1 MSASAKPHSS
11 PRIETRLG
19 TAELTRAAMKGLDLS
34 PVVAELEEAA
44 NNGPARG
51 AALMDLSAIEQLRGN
66 LERGLRYQELALQQC
81 QIYETHS
88 TAEPDLDV
96 LVLAAPI
103 HMGGN
108 TPIEFLIANTSIRQR
123 TLYLSEEH
131 QLPEKL
137 PEHDVIF
144 VAAPGDNDQNRG
156 HLEKIYESLDS
167 FDRPI
172 LNNPRAIVGLER
184 DELVLS
190 AGQVPGVRLPE
201 TFRASRTDLIA
212 RCVSKTWSTSPFAKL
227 GAPFIIRPVGSH
239 AGRDLEKLSTV
250 EEIAEYLQRCS
261 DDDFFISSFIDY
273 SSDDGLFRKYR
284 IIFVDGRP
292 FPCHMAIS
300 EQWKIWYLNAGMHLS
315 HEKRLEEGQFMTNF
329 DNDFFLRHE
338 QAFLE
343 LPQRIG
349 LEYFGIDCAESR
361 DGELVVFEAD
371 NALIVHDMDPH
382 EVFPYKREQMHK
394 LFAAFTEM
402 LRARA
407 SIPQS
412 LAGSLH
418 RLPGTLPSM

>member
-1 MSASAKPHSS
+1 MSASATPHSS

-19 TAELTRAAMKGLDLS
+19 TAELTRTAMKGLDLS

-137 PEHDVIF
+137 LEHDVIF
-144 VAAPGDNDQNRG
+144 VAAPSDNDQNRG

-172 LNNPRAIVGLER
+172 LNNPRAIVGFER

-261 DDDFFISSFIDY
+261 DDDFFISSFIDH

-292 FPCHMAIS
+292 FPCHMKS
-300 EQWKIWYLNAGMHLS
+300 DWK
-315 HEKRLEEGQFMTNF
+315 R
-329 DNDFFLRHE
+329 
-338 QAFLE
+338 
-343 LPQRIG
+343 
-349 LEYFGIDCAESR
+349 
-361 DGELVVFEAD
+361 
-371 NALIVHDMDPH
+371 
-382 EVFPYKREQMHK
+382 
-394 LFAAFTEM
+394 
-402 LRARA
+402 
-407 SIPQS
+407 
-412 LAGSLH
+412 GS
-418 RLPGTLPSM
+418 S